1 MQQALDS
8 SRAESERLSQQLRR
22 MESVS
27 ESASALASE
36 LEATKMKLLKTEEMN
51 GQLQS
56 ELRRYLGKATTSKHS
71 KRIILSTL
79 GQAAGTR
86 TVHKRERKRSS
97 ATAAKK
103 QRQAAGAGGDEQ
115 HKRDSS
121 LDDIGTMVEE
131 SHEGGSDGE
140 SSDSSMGSEATRE
153 YIAAMKERD
162 NMRVLVRKERP
173 GVCVQARSPRAYI

>member
-1 MQQALDS
+1 
-8 SRAESERLSQQLRR
+8 

-97 ATAAKK
+97 ATAAK
-103 QRQAAGAGGDEQ
+103 RQ

-140 SSDSSMGSEATRE
+140 SSDSSVGSEATRE

-162 NMRVLVRKERP
+162 NMRVLVR
-173 GVCVQARSPRAYI
+173 